1 MADGHARLAG
11 LTKEQRKLLELR
23 LRERGF
29 DPSAGGGAVPADAG
43 ERPDAA
49 APAGELGLSLIF
61 FSADGSKTGPGAYD
75 LLFESAR
82 FADEHGFEAIW
93 VPERHFNPFG
103 GLYPSPVALAAAL
116 AAVTSRVEVR
126 AGSVVLPLHSP
137 VRVAEEW
144 AVIDN
149 LSGGRVGV
157 SFASG
162 WHPDD
167 FVLRQSAWEDR
178 REAMFRDVETV
189 RSLWRG
195 ESVSLP
201 NGVGAP
207 ADVRIYPVPLQ
218 PEIPIWVTSAKTTAT
233 WLRAAEL
240 GANVLTAL
248 LEQSAE
254 EVAERI
260 ALYRSALADNGF
272 DPASRR
278 VTLMLHTFVG
288 EDLGFVRETVRPPMT
303 RYLRSHLGLYEKMA
317 RSVNLDL
324 DVNSVS
330 EADKETLVD
339 VAFERYFTTN
349 ALFGTPET
357 CAEKLRG
364 LAAAGVNEVAALID
378 FGVEDGTVLD
388 GLAHLASAHEQLAVA
403 SGRGAAAG
411 GASGD

>member
-1 MADGHARLAG
+1 MADGRTRLTS
-11 LTKEQRKLLELR
+11 LTEEQRQLLELR
-23 LRERGF
+23 LRERAF
-29 DPSAGGGAVPADAG
+29 DPSAVDNAAPAGADA
-43 ERPDAA
+43 A
-49 APAGELGLSLIF
+49 AGELGLSLIF
-61 FSADGSKTGPGAYD
+61 FSADGSKTGRGAYD
-75 LLFESAR
+75 LLLESAR
-82 FADEHGFEAIW
+82 FADGHGFEAIW

-116 AAVTSRVEVR
+116 AAVTNRIGIR

-149 LSGGRVGV
+149 LSGGRTGV

-167 FVLRQSAWEDR
+167 FVLRKSAWEDR

-189 RSLWRG
+189 RALWRG
-195 ESVSLP
+195 EPVSLP
-201 NGVGAP
+201 NGVGAQ
-207 ADVRIYPVPLQ
+207 ADVRIYPLPLQ
-218 PEIPIWVTSAKTTAT
+218 AEIPVWVTSAKTTAT

-260 ALYRSALADNGF
+260 ALYRRALADNGF

-288 EDLGFVRETVRPPMT
+288 EDLDYVREVVRPPMT

-317 RSVNLDL
+317 RSVDLDL
-324 DVNSVS
+324 DVDSVS
-330 EADKETLVD
+330 EADKETLVE
-339 VAFERYFTTN
+339 VAFERYFSTN

-364 LAAAGVNEVAALID
+364 LATAGIDEVAALID
-378 FGVEDGTVLD
+378 FGVEDATVLD
-388 GLAHLASAHEQLAVA
+388 GLTHLASAHERLAPA
-403 SGRGAAAG
+403 GTGGAARG
-411 GASGD
+411 GERGG